1 MTGGADRL
9 TSRLAIELTGA
20 GLTYA
25 DSTQALQALDLRVP
39 AGQFISLLGPSGC
52 GKSTLLK
59 LMSGLLTPTQ
69 GRIQRT
75 GARLSYVFQDAT
87 LMPWASVADNVRL
100 PLDLAHIPKVVAA
113 ERVQQVLATVGLT
126 DFAQHKPHQLSGGM
140 QMRASIARSLVTQP
154 DVLLMDEPFG
164 ALDEITRHQLDD
176 ELRAMWQRQP
186 GLTIV
191 FVTHS
196 IAEAV
201 FLSQRVIVMGARPGR
216 IVADRNIDT
225 PLQRDD
231 AFRTSPQF
239 NAQVRELLK
248 LMQVG

>member
-1 MTGGADRL
+1 MAAL
-9 TSRLAIELTGA
+9 QAAPAAIELIDA

-25 DSTQALQALDLRVP
+25 DGTQALQPLDLRVP

-59 LMSGLLTPTQ
+59 LMSRLLTPTQ

-75 GARLSYVFQDAT
+75 DSRLSYVFQDAT

-100 PLDLAHIPKVVAA
+100 PLDLAHSPKAVAA
-113 ERVQQVLATVGLT
+113 ERVQQTLATVGLT

-140 QMRASIARSLVTQP
+140 QMRASIARALVTQP

-176 ELRAMWQRQP
+176 ELRALWQRQP
-186 GLTIV
+186 GLTVV

-216 IVADRNIDT
+216 IVADRAIDT
-225 PLQRDD
+225 PLPRDE

-239 NAQVRELLK
+239 NAQVRELLQ
-248 LMQVG
+248 LMQAG

>member
-1 MTGGADRL
+1 MAAL
-9 TSRLAIELTGA
+9 QAAPAAIELIDA

-25 DSTQALQALDLRVP
+25 DGTQALQPLDLRVP

-75 GARLSYVFQDAT
+75 DSRLSYVFQDAT

-100 PLDLAHIPKVVAA
+100 PLDLAHSPKAVAA
-113 ERVQQVLATVGLT
+113 ERVQQALATVGLT

-140 QMRASIARSLVTQP
+140 QMRASIARALVTQP

-176 ELRAMWQRQP
+176 ELRALWQRQP
-186 GLTIV
+186 GLTVV

-216 IVADRNIDT
+216 ILADRSIDT
-225 PLQRDD
+225 PLPRDE

-239 NAQVRELLK
+239 NAQVRELLQ
-248 LMQVG
+248 LMQAG

>member
-1 MTGGADRL
+1 MAAL
-9 TSRLAIELTGA
+9 QAAPAAIELIGA

-25 DSTQALQALDLRVP
+25 DGTQALQPLDLRVP

-69 GRIQRT
+69 GHIQRT
-75 GARLSYVFQDAT
+75 GTRLSYVFQDAT
-87 LMPWASVADNVRL
+87 LMPWASVVDNVRL
-100 PLDLAHIPKVVAA
+100 PLDLAHTPKAVAA
-113 ERVQQVLATVGLT
+113 ERVQQTLATVGLT

-176 ELRAMWQRQP
+176 ELRALWQRQP
-186 GLTIV
+186 GLTVV

-201 FLSQRVIVMGARPGR
+201 FLSQRIIVMGARPGR
-216 IVADRNIDT
+216 IVADYAIDT
-225 PLQRDD
+225 RPGRDET
-231 AFRTSPQF
+231 FRTSPEF
-239 NAQVRELLK
+239 NAHVRDLLT
-248 LMQVG
+248 LMQPG

>member
-1 MTGGADRL
+1 VTSGADRL

-25 DSTQALQALDLRVP
+25 DGTQALQTLDLRIP

-100 PLDLAHIPKVVAA
+100 PLDLAHIPKMVAA

-126 DFAQHKPHQLSGGM
+126 NFARHKPHQLSGGM

-176 ELRAMWQRQP
+176 ELRALWQRQP

-201 FLSQRVIVMGARPGR
+201 FLSERVIVMGARPGR
-216 IVADRNIDT
+216 FVADRTIDT
-225 PLQRDD
+225 TLERDE

-239 NAQVRELLK
+239 NAQMRELLK
-248 LMQVG
+248 LMQAG

>member
-1 MTGGADRL
+1 MAAL
-9 TSRLAIELTGA
+9 QAAPAAIELIDA

-25 DSTQALQALDLRVP
+25 DGTQALQPLDLRVP

-75 GARLSYVFQDAT
+75 DSRLSYVFQDAT

-100 PLDLAHIPKVVAA
+100 PLDLAHSPKAVAA
-113 ERVQQVLATVGLT
+113 ERVQQALATVGLT

-140 QMRASIARSLVTQP
+140 QMRASIARALVTQP

-176 ELRAMWQRQP
+176 ELRALWQRQP
-186 GLTIV
+186 GLTVV

-216 IVADRNIDT
+216 IVADRAIDT
-225 PLQRDD
+225 PQPRDD

-239 NAQVRELLK
+239 NAQVRELLQ
-248 LMQVG
+248 LMQAG

>member
-1 MTGGADRL
+1 MAAL
-9 TSRLAIELTGA
+9 QAAPAAIELIDA

-25 DSTQALQALDLRVP
+25 DGTQALQPLDLRVP

-75 GARLSYVFQDAT
+75 DSRLSYVFQDAT

-100 PLDLAHIPKVVAA
+100 PLDLAHSPKTVAA
-113 ERVQQVLATVGLT
+113 ERVQQTLATVGLT
-126 DFAQHKPHQLSGGM
+126 DFAHHKPHQLSGGM
-140 QMRASIARSLVTQP
+140 QMRASIARALVTQP

-176 ELRAMWQRQP
+176 ELRALWQRQP
-186 GLTIV
+186 GLTVV

-216 IVADRNIDT
+216 IVADRAIDT
-225 PLQRDD
+225 PLPRDE

-239 NAQVRELLK
+239 NAQVRELLQ
-248 LMQVG
+248 LMQAG